1 VLRAFAKPFGGVM
14 PFWYAAVLL
23 LFIIEAW
30 VHWPLISATS
40 RLLLIASVLWLL
52 SILFTLICPVP
63 INNRI
68 ASWDLNALPADW
80 RDQHKRWDRL
90 HAVRVVALLVALTC
104 LATGI
109 LTA

>member
-1 VLRAFAKPFGGVM
+1 VLHAFAKPFGGVM
-14 PFWYAAVLL
+14 PFWYAAVVL

-68 ASWDLNALPADW
+68 ASWDLMRFPRIDAISASDGIACTQSALW
-80 RDQHKRWDRL
+80 RYWWL
-90 HAVRVVALLVALTC
+90 
-104 LATGI
+104 
-109 LTA
+109 